1 MVWLQFF
8 LHRVF
13 GYRGVVLFP
22 WMAQV
27 YDREA
32 ESGNSALVTVLHL
45 THTVTFFLSCV
56 DNIFKCLFG
65 TIQDNRISNL
75 SE

>member
-1 MVWLQFF
+1 M
-8 LHRVF
+8 
-13 GYRGVVLFP
+13 
-22 WMAQV
+22 

-32 ESGNSALVTVLHL
+32 ESGNSALVTVLHP
-45 THTVTFFLSCV
+45 THTVTFLLSCV